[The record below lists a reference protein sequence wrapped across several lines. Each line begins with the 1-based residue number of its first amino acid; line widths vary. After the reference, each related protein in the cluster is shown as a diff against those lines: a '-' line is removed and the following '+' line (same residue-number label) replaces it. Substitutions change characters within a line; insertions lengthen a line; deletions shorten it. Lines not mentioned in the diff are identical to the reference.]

1 MRTELP
7 DVNGRFG
14 VFGGRFVPETLMNAL
29 IELEQEYNRYA
40 EDAEFKEEI
49 AYLLKQYSG
58 RRLRCITPS
67 GSAVIS
73 ARPKF
78 I

>member
-1 MRTELP
+1 MTQLP
-7 DVNGRFG
+7 DRNGRFG

-29 IELEQEYNRYA
+29 IELEQEYIRFS
-40 EDAEFKEEI
+40 EDPAFKEEI

-58 RRLRCITPS
+58 RKRLYIMLND
-67 GSAVIS
+67 SANIS
-73 ARPKF
+73 ARLKF